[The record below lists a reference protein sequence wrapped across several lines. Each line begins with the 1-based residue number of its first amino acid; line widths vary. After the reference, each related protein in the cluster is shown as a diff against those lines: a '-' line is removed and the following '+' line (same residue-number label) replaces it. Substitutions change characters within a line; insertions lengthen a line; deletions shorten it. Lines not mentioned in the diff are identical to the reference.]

1 MPQFI
6 PVDHDPFADQGAA
19 AVVGGGGGGGVTR
32 ADVPAGVTRVTVRP
46 EGRGPQ
52 FIPVDHDPFADQ
64 PQSSGFYDQA
74 ADIGKGFAG
83 GLVRGAAGTVGLVTD
98 TIPNFLVKQIDNAE
112 GYLRGETDEQT
123 RARIAD
129 RRANSPLRQFSPEL
143 ADAAR
148 SVGDHLTTRGLQ
160 RDIESVTGPAYVP
173 HTRAGKFASTAGEF
187 VPGAMIPLS
196 GPVRAA
202 NMARDALAF
211 GVVPG
216 LVSEGAGQTFEGGA
230 MEGPARVVGGLVGG
244 LASAG
249 ALRNG
254 TAAEIL
260 GKNIGDVTPQQLDA
274 AEQLFQRAAQAGQP
288 ISRAEALQSVT
299 NGSTGIGDLQHTV
312 EGMGGM
318 KQFYAQRP
326 AQNEA
331 AARTAFDGIAPQS
344 ADPSQLGPALG
355 GHAERIVTDV
365 RQAINRATRPMY
377 DAAGQ
382 HLVPQ
387 QVHAAM
393 MADPLFAQTVNN
405 IRRDPEL
412 NAVVRAASDRSVRM
426 YDEVAKQLETRSQNA
441 GNPLNPQQN
450 QTVSAVTGNLGG
462 DVKNIAI
469 ASDRAAVN
477 GPSSYEAALAN
488 QTRLRQQY
496 LEPLMNGPIG
506 KIAGRDTTTRD
517 AITALFPANPLAGSA
532 DEIGN
537 AVRALSTRNPMVA
550 RQLVR
555 THAEMTFNEATQ
567 RLAGGPNQSGGAK
580 FASILRGNPQ
590 QAANL
595 EAAVRALP
603 NGNQIWPGFNNFLEI
618 LEAQQFRQATG
629 SRTAFVIPGVENLKG
644 GGLMNNAGQI
654 VASGGFK
661 WPQKAMQAIQN
672 WNVGRNLD
680 ELARLLTDPAAG
692 NYFRSIATAPRGS
705 SKALALTA
713 RLAVMGNSG
722 ARVEGRPG
730 IAAAR

>member
-6 PVDHDPFADQGAA
+6 PVDHDPFADQG
-19 AVVGGGGGGGVTR
+19 GGGSGSVVR
-32 ADVPAGVTRVTVRP
+32 ADVPAGVTRVTVTP
-46 EGRGPQ
+46 QGRGPQ

-83 GLVRGAAGTVGLVTD
+83 GLVRGTAGAVGLVTD

-123 RARIAD
+123 KARIAE

-143 ADAAR
+143 ADVAR
-148 SVGDHLTTRGLQ
+148 SVGEHLTTRGLQ
-160 RDIESVTGPAYVP
+160 QDIESVTGPAYVP
-173 HTRAGKFASTAGEF
+173 HTRTGKFASTAGEF

-249 ALRNG
+249 ALRSG
-254 TAAEIL
+254 TASGIL
-260 GKNIGDVTPQQLDA
+260 GKNIGDVMPQQIDA

-288 ISRAEALQSVT
+288 ISRAEALQAVT

-318 KQFYAQRP
+318 KPFYAQRS
-326 AQNEA
+326 AQNET
-331 AARTAFDGIAPQS
+331 AARQAFGGIAPQS
-344 ADPSQLGPALG
+344 ADPSQLGPTIG
-355 GHAERIVTDV
+355 GHAEQIVTDV

-382 HLVPQ
+382 HLVPRQ
-387 QVHAAM
+387 IHDAM

-426 YDEVAKQLETRSQNA
+426 YDEVAKQLEIRSRNA
-441 GNPLNPQQN
+441 GNPLNTQQN

-488 QTRLRQQY
+488 QARLRQQY

-506 KIAGRDTTTRD
+506 KIAGRDTTTKK
-517 AITALFPANPLAGSA
+517 AIEALFPANPLPGSA
-532 DEIGN
+532 DEIGT
-537 AVRALSTRNPMVA
+537 AVRAVANRNPMVA

-555 THAEMTFNEATQ
+555 THAEMVFNEATQ
-567 RLAGGPNQSGGAK
+567 RLAGGVNQSGGAK
-580 FASILRGNPQ
+580 FAAILRGNPQ

-618 LEAQQFRQATG
+618 LEAQQWRQATG
-629 SRTAFVIPGVENLKG
+629 SRTAFKIPGVEDLKG
-644 GGLMNNAGQI
+644 GGLLNNAGQI

-661 WPQKAMQAIQN
+661 WPQKSMQAIQN

-680 ELARLLTDPAAG
+680 ELARLLTDPAAA
-692 NYFRSIATAPRGS
+692 NQFRAIATAPRGS
-705 SKALALTA
+705 SKALALAA
-713 RLAVMGNSG
+713 RLAVMSNSG
-722 ARVEGRPG
+722 ARVESRPG
-730 IAAAR
+730 VAAAR

>member
-1 MPQFI
+1 MATLT
-6 PVDHDPFADQGAA
+6 PVDFDPFASAPS
-19 AVVGGGGGGGVTR
+19 AVQR
-32 ADVPAGVTRVTVRP
+32 AEVPAGVTRVTVNAP
-46 EGRGPQ
+46 GPKLV
-52 FIPVDHDPFADQ
+52 PVDHDPFAGSA
-64 PQSSGFYDQA
+64 PSSIYDQA
-74 ADIGKGFAG
+74 ADIAKGFGG
-83 GLVRGAAGTVGLVTD
+83 GLIRGTAGTIGLVTD
-98 TIPNFLVKQIDNAE
+98 TIPGWISEGLNFLEAKATGASPEEMQS
-112 GYLRGETDEQT
+112 
-123 RARIAD
+123 RIAD

-148 SVGDHLTTRGLQ
+148 SVGEHLTTKGLQ
-160 RDIESVTGPAYVP
+160 QDIESVTGPAYVP

-187 VPGAMIPLS
+187 VPGAMIGGLP
-196 GPVRAA
+196 
-202 NMARDALAF
+202 NMARNAVAY

-216 LVSEGAGQTFEGGA
+216 LVSEGTGQVFEGGP
-230 MEGPARVVGGLVGG
+230 MEGPARLVGGLAGG

-249 ALRNG
+249 ALRNS
-254 TAAEIL
+254 TAVGIV
-260 GKNIGDVTPQQLDA
+260 GKNIGDVTPQQIDA

-288 ISRAEALQSVT
+288 ISRAEALQAVT
-299 NGSTGIGDLQHTV
+299 NGRSGIGDLQHTV

-318 KQFYAQRP
+318 KPFYAQRP

-331 AARTAFDGIAPQS
+331 AARRAFDGIAPQS
-344 ADPSQLGPALG
+344 ADPSQLGPTIG
-355 GHAERIVTDV
+355 GHAEQIVTDV

-382 HLVPQ
+382 HLVPRQ
-387 QVHAAM
+387 IHDAM
-393 MADPLFAQTVNN
+393 MADPLFAQTVDM
-405 IRRDPEL
+405 IRRDPAL

-426 YDEVAKQLETRSQNA
+426 YDEVAKQLEQRSRNA
-441 GNPLNPQQN
+441 GNPLNTQQN

-469 ASDRAAVN
+469 AADRAAVN

-488 QTRLRQQY
+488 QARYRQQY
-496 LEPLMNGPIG
+496 LEPLLNGPIG
-506 KIAGRDTTTRD
+506 KIAGRDTKTRD
-517 AITALFPANPLAGSA
+517 AINALFPANPLAGSA

-537 AVRALSTRNPMVA
+537 AVRALSSRSPNVA

-580 FASILRGNPQ
+580 FAAILRGNPQ

-618 LEAQQFRQATG
+618 LEAQQWRQATG
-629 SRTAFVIPGVENLKG
+629 SRTAFKIPGVENLKG
-644 GGLMNNAGQI
+644 GGLLNNAGQI

-680 ELARLLTDPAAG
+680 DLARLLTDPAAA
-692 NYFRSIATAPRGS
+692 NQFRAIATAPRGS
-705 SKALALTA
+705 SKALALAA
-713 RLAVMGNSG
+713 RLAVMSNSG
-722 ARVEGRPG
+722 ARVESRPG
-730 IAAAR
+730 VSAAR

>member
-6 PVDHDPFADQGAA
+6 PVDHDPFADQGA
-19 AVVGGGGGGGVTR
+19 VVGGGGGVTR

-98 TIPNFLVKQIDNAE
+98 TIPGWIADGLNYLE
-112 GYLRGETDEQT
+112 GKVTGATPDEIE
-123 RARIAD
+123 ARIAD

-148 SVGDHLTTRGLQ
+148 SVGEHLTTRGLQ
-160 RDIESVTGPAYVP
+160 QDIESVTGPAYVP

-187 VPGAMIPLS
+187 VPGALIP
-196 GPVRAA
+196 GGGAA
-202 NMARDALAF
+202 NMARNAVAY
-211 GVVPG
+211 GIVPG
-216 LVSEGAGQTFEGGA
+216 LVSEGAGQVFEGGA
-230 MEGPARVVGGLVGG
+230 MEGPARIAGGLVGG

-254 TAAEIL
+254 TAAGIL
-260 GKNIGDVTPQQLDA
+260 GKNIGDVTPQQIDA

-288 ISRAEALQSVT
+288 ISRAEALQAVT
-299 NGSTGIGDLQHTV
+299 NGSTKLGDLQHTI

-318 KQFYAQRP
+318 KPFYSQRP
-326 AQNEA
+326 AQNEL
-331 AARTAFDGIAPQS
+331 AARRAFDGVAPQS
-344 ADPSQLGPALG
+344 ADPSQLGPAIG

-387 QVHAAM
+387 QIHAAM
-393 MADPLFAQTVNN
+393 MADPLFAQTVDM
-405 IRRDPEL
+405 IRRDPAL

-426 YDEVAKQLETRSQNA
+426 YDEVAKQLEIRSRNA
-441 GNPLNPQQN
+441 GNPLNTQQN

-477 GPSSYEAALAN
+477 GPSAYEAALAN
-488 QTRLRQQY
+488 QTRYRQQY

-506 KIAGRDTTTRD
+506 KIAGRDTTTKK
-517 AITALFPANPLAGSA
+517 AIEALFPANPLPGSA

-537 AVRALSTRNPMVA
+537 AVRAVANRNPMVA

-555 THAEMTFNEATQ
+555 THAEMVFNEATQ
-567 RLAGGPNQSGGAK
+567 RLAGGLNQSGGAK
-580 FASILRGNPQ
+580 FAAILRGNPQ

-618 LEAQQFRQATG
+618 LEAQQWRQATG
-629 SRTAFVIPGVENLKG
+629 SRTAFKIPGVEDLKG
-644 GGLMNNAGQI
+644 GGVLNNAGQI

-680 ELARLLTDPAAG
+680 DLARLLTDPAAA
-692 NYFRSIATAPRGS
+692 NQFRAIATAPRGS
-705 SKALALTA
+705 TKALALVA
-713 RLAVMGNSG
+713 RLAVMSNSG
-722 ARVEGRPG
+722 ARVESRPG
-730 IAAAR
+730 VAAAR

>member
-6 PVDHDPFADQGAA
+6 PVDHDPFADQS
-19 AVVGGGGGGGVTR
+19 AVVGGSGGVTR

-64 PQSSGFYDQA
+64 PPQSSGFYDQA

-98 TIPNFLVKQIDNAE
+98 TIPGFIADRINWLE
-112 GYLRGETDEQT
+112 GKVTGASPEEMQ
-123 RARIAD
+123 ARIAD

-148 SVGDHLTTRGLQ
+148 SVGEHLTTQGLQ

-187 VPGAMIPLS
+187 VPGAMIGGLP
-196 GPVRAA
+196 
-202 NMARDALAF
+202 NMARNAVAY
-211 GVVPG
+211 GIVPG
-216 LVSEGAGQTFEGGA
+216 LVSEGAGQVFEGGP
-230 MEGPARVVGGLVGG
+230 MEGPARVVGGLAGG
-244 LASAG
+244 FASAG

-254 TAAEIL
+254 TAAGIL
-260 GKNIGDVTPQQLDA
+260 GKNIGDVTPQQIDA

-318 KQFYAQRP
+318 KPFYSQRP

-331 AARTAFDGIAPQS
+331 AARQAFDGIAPQS

-382 HLVPQ
+382 HLVPRQ
-387 QVHAAM
+387 IHDAM
-393 MADPLFAQTVNN
+393 MADPLFAQTVDM
-405 IRRDPEL
+405 IRRDPAL
-412 NAVVRAASDRSVRM
+412 NANVRAASDRSVRM
-426 YDEVAKQLETRSQNA
+426 YDEVAKQLEQRSQNA
-441 GNPLNPQQN
+441 GQPLNPQAN

-496 LEPLMNGPIG
+496 LEPLLNGPIG
-506 KIAGRDTTTRD
+506 KIAGRDTTTQK
-517 AITALFPANPLAGSA
+517 AINTLFPANPLAGSA

-537 AVRALSTRNPMVA
+537 AVRALSSRSPNVA
-550 RQLVR
+550 RQIVR

-580 FASILRGNPQ
+580 FAAILRGNPQ

-618 LEAQQFRQATG
+618 LEAQQWRQATG
-629 SRTAFVIPGVENLKG
+629 SRTAFKIPGVEDLKG
-644 GGLMNNAGQI
+644 GGLLNNAGQI

-680 ELARLLTDPAAG
+680 DLARLLTDPAAA
-692 NYFRSIATAPRGS
+692 NQFRAIATAPRGS

-730 IAAAR
+730 IAATR

>member
-6 PVDHDPFADQGAA
+6 PVDHDPFADQGA
-19 AVVGGGGGGGVTR
+19 VVGGGGGVTR

-98 TIPNFLVKQIDNAE
+98 TIPGWIADGLNYLE
-112 GYLRGETDEQT
+112 GKVTGATPDEIE
-123 RARIAD
+123 ARIAD

-148 SVGDHLTTRGLQ
+148 SVGEHLTTRGLQ
-160 RDIESVTGPAYVP
+160 QDIESVTGPAYVP

-187 VPGAMIPLS
+187 VPGALIP
-196 GPVRAA
+196 GGGAA
-202 NMARDALAF
+202 NMARNAVAY
-211 GVVPG
+211 GIVPG
-216 LVSEGAGQTFEGGA
+216 LVSEGAGQVFEGGA
-230 MEGPARVVGGLVGG
+230 MEGPARIAGGLVGG

-254 TAAEIL
+254 TAAGIL
-260 GKNIGDVTPQQLDA
+260 GKNIGDVTPQQIDA

-288 ISRAEALQSVT
+288 ISRAEALQAVT
-299 NGSTGIGDLQHTV
+299 NGSTKLGDLQHTV

-318 KQFYAQRP
+318 KPFYAQRP
-326 AQNEA
+326 AQNEL
-331 AARTAFDGIAPQS
+331 AARRAFDGVAPQS
-344 ADPSQLGPALG
+344 ADPSQLGPAIG

-387 QVHAAM
+387 QIHAAM
-393 MADPLFAQTVNN
+393 MADPLFAQTVDM
-405 IRRDPEL
+405 IRRDPAL

-426 YDEVAKQLETRSQNA
+426 YDEVAKQLEIRSRNA
-441 GNPLNPQQN
+441 GNPLNTQQN

-477 GPSSYEAALAN
+477 GPSAYEAALAN
-488 QTRLRQQY
+488 QTRYRQQY

-506 KIAGRDTTTRD
+506 KIAGRDTTTKK
-517 AITALFPANPLAGSA
+517 AIEALFPANPLPGSA

-537 AVRALSTRNPMVA
+537 AVRAVANRNPMVA

-555 THAEMTFNEATQ
+555 THAEMVFNEATQ
-567 RLAGGPNQSGGAK
+567 RLAGGLNQSGGAK
-580 FASILRGNPQ
+580 FAAILRGNPQ

-603 NGNQIWPGFNNFLEI
+603 NGNQVWPGFNNFLEI
-618 LEAQQFRQATG
+618 LEAQQWRQATG
-629 SRTAFVIPGVENLKG
+629 SRTAFKIPGVEDLKG
-644 GGLMNNAGQI
+644 GGVLNNAGQI

-680 ELARLLTDPAAG
+680 DLARLLTDPAAA
-692 NYFRSIATAPRGS
+692 NQFRAIATAPRGS
-705 SKALALTA
+705 TKALALVA
-713 RLAVMGNSG
+713 RLAVMSNSG
-722 ARVEGRPG
+722 ARVESRPG
-730 IAAAR
+730 VAAAR